1 MKATARV
8 QCRRPEAS
16 MTEVEVCMATY
27 LWFVHV
33 RTLNCR
39 LLTTVYIMDG
49 GWGAS
54 SSKGY
59 AWTALENTW
68 DSAADLGMKCIYN

>member
-33 RTLNCR
+33 RTLSCR

-49 GWGAS
+49 G
-54 SSKGY
+54 
-59 AWTALENTW
+59 
-68 DSAADLGMKCIYN
+68 